1 MMANKP
7 MRRDSVLPTAAASL
21 LAPQAQT
28 SPHEASG
35 SSNEFHDYGAKEL
48 AAALEQKGV
57 SALELAEHATKR
69 IESLDPQINALIVR
83 DFERARAAAIASD
96 QALARG
102 DRKPLLDIPMAV
114 KQQYHVAGLP
124 TTWPDT
130 PLSRV
135 EIMAL
140 LETLNAM
147 LLSRPSATVTLEDW
161 CRDRR
166 LAVEPRIIAHRVPDA
181 DKPLTAEQREEL
193 AIGPDEPVRYRRV
206 ELACGARVLSVADNW
221 YVPAR
226 LTPEMNHV
234 LETTDTPFGRAVAA
248 LHFARRTLEA
258 RVLWSPLRPE
268 SETTRLSPPAGTPLK
283 PPAEVLRHR
292 AILSRADGVPFSEVV
307 ETYTGAMLDFAPP

>member
-7 MRRDSVLPTAAASL
+7 IRRDSVLPIAAASL

-35 SSNEFHDYGAKEL
+35 PSNEFHYCGAKEL

-57 SALELAEHATKR
+57 SALELVEHAIKR

-83 DFERARAAAIASD
+83 DFERARAAAIAAD
-96 QALARG
+96 KALARS
-102 DRKPLLDIPMAV
+102 DRKPLLSIPMTV

-130 PLSRV
+130 QPSRV
-135 EIMAL
+135 EMMAL

-166 LAVEPRIIAHRVPDA
+166 LAVEPAH
-181 DKPLTAEQREEL
+181 
-193 AIGPDEPVRYRRV
+193 
-206 ELACGARVLSVADNW
+206 
-221 YVPAR
+221 
-226 LTPEMNHV
+226 
-234 LETTDTPFGRAVAA
+234 
-248 LHFARRTLEA
+248 
-258 RVLWSPLRPE
+258 
-268 SETTRLSPPAGTPLK
+268 
-283 PPAEVLRHR
+283 HR
-292 AILSRADGVPFSEVV
+292 ASRAGRRQAADG
-307 ETYTGAMLDFAPP
+307 GATRGAGDRA